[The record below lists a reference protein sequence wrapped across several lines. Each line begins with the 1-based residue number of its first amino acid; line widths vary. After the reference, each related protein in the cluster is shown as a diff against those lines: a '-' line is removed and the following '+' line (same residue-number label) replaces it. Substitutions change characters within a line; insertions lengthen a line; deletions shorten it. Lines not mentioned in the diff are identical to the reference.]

1 MLAGLVAELSDA
13 EELCAVAR
21 RISASGYR
29 DLDAFSPRPVAGL
42 DEILGLPRTRLNW
55 VAFAVGMTMA
65 GLAFGIQWF
74 CNVWSYPLDSGG
86 RPPFA
91 IPAFIPITFEA
102 GVLFASFASF
112 FGLFSAIGLP
122 RLHHPL
128 FDVEGFDRAS
138 SNGYF
143 LAIGARDPKFDP
155 VLTRRDLQDAGAAS
169 VSAFGAVTS

>member
-1 MLAGLVAELSDA
+1 M
-13 EELCAVAR
+13 
-21 RISASGYR
+21 
-29 DLDAFSPRPVAGL
+29 AGL
-42 DEILGLPRTRLNW
+42 DETLGVDRTRLNW
-55 VAFAVGMTMA
+55 VAFAVGMAMA
-65 GLAFGIQWF
+65 ALAFGIQWF

-128 FDVEGFDRAS
+128 FDVEGFERAS
-138 SNGYF
+138 SHSYF
-143 LAIGARDPKFDP
+143 LAVGQRDPKFDP
-155 VLTRRDLQDAGAAS
+155 AGTRRDLEEAGAS
-169 VSAFGAVTS
+169 RVSGFGGVKS

>member
-1 MLAGLVAELSDA
+1 MRAGLVAELSGA
-13 EELCAVAR
+13 EALCAATR
-21 RISASGYR
+21 RLRDAGYR

-42 DEILGLPRTRLNW
+42 DEILGLRRTRLNW

-122 RLHHPL
+122 RLYHPL

-143 LAIGARDPKFDP
+143 LAVGRRDPKFDP
-155 VLTRRDLQDAGAAS
+155 EITRRDLEDAGAS
-169 VSAFGAVTS
+169 TVSGFGGVES